1 MSSLL
6 GLLIAS
12 FGAISKSFSEILSKR
27 NFLDDV
33 DVYVNSWALRF
44 FALPFLAITLF
55 IFGGVPEIEQ
65 KFYYALLVTVPIGI
79 SATILYMKAL
89 NAADISIISPIN
101 GLSPLLLLITTPLIV
116 NEVPSVLGLIGV
128 MVATSGVYLLKLD
141 KASTSDILKPFKAI
155 YHNPGAKYILMVV
168 LLYSISAPVDKIG
181 VEASSPIMYTLSL
194 HIGLVLGLTPIMF
207 YKNGYETIP
216 KIKKDIKW
224 VSAVG
229 ALSGLASLLQMIAL
243 TYTLVVYVIAVKRC
257 GIIISVVYGSY
268 KFDEPYTMQR
278 IIASVVM
285 VIGVILISISLA

>member
-1 MSSLL
+1 MSSLI
-6 GLLIAS
+6 GVFIA
-12 FGAISKSFSEILSKR
+12 FLGAISKSFSEILSKR

-44 FALPFLAITLF
+44 FALPFLIITLF
-55 IFGGVPEIEQ
+55 LYGGIPEI
-65 KFYYALLVTVPIGI
+65 KNSFYYSLAITIPIGI

-116 NEVPSVLGLIGV
+116 NEVPSILGLIGV
-128 MVATSGVYLLKLD
+128 MIATSGVYILKLNE
-141 KASTSDILKPFKAI
+141 ASASNILEPFRAL
-155 YHNPGAKYILMVV
+155 YNNPGAKYILMVV
-168 LLYSISAPVDKIG
+168 ILYSISAPVDKIG

-194 HIGLVLGLTPIMF
+194 HVGLVIGLTPIMF

-229 ALSGLASLLQMIAL
+229 VLSGLASLLQMIAL

-268 KFDEPYTMQR
+268 KFDEPYTFQR
-278 IIASVVM
+278 IIATIVM

>member
-1 MSSLL
+1 MSSLI
-6 GLLIAS
+6 GLLIAAI
-12 FGAISKSFSEILSKR
+12 GAVSKSFSEILSKR

-44 FALPFLAITLF
+44 FAIPFLLIALIAT
-55 IFGGVPEIEQ
+55 GGIPEIE
-65 KFYYALLVTVPIGI
+65 KEFYYSLAISAPIGI
-79 SATILYMKAL
+79 SATVLYMKAL
-89 NAADISIISPIN
+89 DAGDISLISPIS

-116 NEVPSVLGLIGV
+116 NEFPSALGLVGV
-128 MVATSGVYLLKLD
+128 MIATLGVYLLEVN
-141 KASTSDILKPFKAI
+141 KASANDVLQPFKSLFS
-155 YHNPGAKYILMVV
+155 NPGAKYILLVV
-168 LLYSISAPVDKIG
+168 ILYSVSAPVDKIA
-181 VEASSPIMYTLSL
+181 VEASSPIMYTLAL
-194 HIGLVLGLTPIMF
+194 HIVIAAALTPMMI
-207 YKNGYETIP
+207 YKNGYETLP

-278 IIASVVM
+278 IIASAVM
-285 VIGVILISISLA
+285 IVGIILISISLA